1 MLVCCFTWFSLLP
14 LLKYCC
20 CHWLIF
26 AIVDNYLIE
35 HRSCNLNS
43 WVRGEPWVSLGT
55 PIHMGSV
62 PCCQVEGEQLHS
74 MASLLLPVVPGHS
87 RLLRQVDS
95 VCWGCC
101 ATGTWQI
108 WQLGSYVHPS
118 GWQRCKDSVLLA
130 FENAPQEGLW
140 TLLLVLTLVESL
152 PHQLWCFIL
161 RDLHTLMF
169 AKWWRY
175 LKNLRHAVICSRFLL
190 YCLATRSKWKWEMQN
205 FVQWVQIKK
214 IKLGTL
220 SSLQRR
226 H

>member
-1 MLVCCFTWFSLLP
+1 MIVSCFTWFSLLP

-62 PCCQVEGEQLHS
+62 PCCQMEGEQLHS

-118 GWQRCKDSVLLA
+118 GWQRCKDTVLLA
-130 FENAPQEGLW
+130 FENAPLGRIVDSV
-140 TLLLVLTLVESL
+140 TCSHSCGKSPSPVVM
-152 PHQLWCFIL
+152 
-161 RDLHTLMF
+161 LHP
-169 AKWWRY
+169 
-175 LKNLRHAVICSRFLL
+175 
-190 YCLATRSKWKWEMQN
+190 
-205 FVQWVQIKK
+205 
-214 IKLGTL
+214 
-220 SSLQRR
+220 QRPS
-226 H
+226 HSYVC